1 MNAFCTLLCKEHHR
15 YLCLNV
21 IFLVF
26 SEISCDISYMSVAR
40 EAHSKTGEF
49 PPSLYLQPALL
60 FFLAKS
66 HWLPRVADSL
76 QKNDFTFL
84 TNHTFFSSAITK
96 FTCQTPFNLLAM
108 VLTPKTCCS
117 IVVVFFLFL
126 ISYHYCY
133 TVFDLNVELKYIKA
147 LILHLQQNFF
157 LFILK
162 ANIFCMVNN
171 VNSISATKIPSF
183 EFTAGYKLPKGIS

>member
-1 MNAFCTLLCKEHHR
+1 MCKEHHR

-26 SEISCDISYMSVAR
+26 SEISCDISYMSVSR
-40 EAHSKTGEF
+40 EACSRTGEF

-76 QKNDFTFL
+76 QKNDFTFFTTSAGL
-84 TNHTFFSSAITK
+84 FSSAVTE
-96 FTCQTPFNLLAM
+96 FTYETPFNPLAL
-108 VLTPKTCCS
+108 VLTPKTCWS
-117 IVVVFFLFL
+117 IVVVVFCLFL

-133 TVFDLNVELKYIKA
+133 TVFDLNVELKYITA
-147 LILHLQQNFF
+147 PILHFKKCGRIFF
-157 LFILK
+157 SCSSLK
-162 ANIFCMVNN
+162 ANISCMVN
-171 VNSISATKIPSF
+171 
-183 EFTAGYKLPKGIS
+183 KLN